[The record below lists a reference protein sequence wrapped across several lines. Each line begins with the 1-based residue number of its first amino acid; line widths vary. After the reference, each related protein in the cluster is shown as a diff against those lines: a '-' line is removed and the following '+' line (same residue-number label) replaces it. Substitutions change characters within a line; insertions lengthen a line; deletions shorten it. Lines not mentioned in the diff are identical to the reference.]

1 MQTPGAALS
10 PVLLIANRGEI
21 AIRIARAARELGW
34 RTVGL
39 VAQDEGHPLHADH
52 AEVVHTLPGRGV
64 PAYLDMAQVLL
75 AARQHGCTH
84 VHPGYGLLSENA
96 AFARA
101 CVDAGL
107 IFVGPAPE
115 VLDLLGDKA
124 EARALATR
132 CEVPVTQGMD
142 RAVSLPEAQ
151 AFFESLSKGHLAGA
165 MMIKALAGGGGRGMR
180 VVESFDEIAPSFE
193 RCQAEALAAFG
204 RADLY
209 VEQLVRRARH
219 IEVQVL
225 GDGTGAA
232 SHVWERDC
240 TVQRNHQKVVEIA
253 PAPHLAAQTREP
265 LLLAAVRMA
274 QAVKLRGLC
283 TFEFLLDLDS
293 GHWFFMEANP
303 RLQVE
308 HTVTEQVTGLDLVQW
323 QLRLSQGATLAELGA
338 QQAQI
343 PAPQG
348 CAIQVR
354 INTERMGP
362 DGRAMPAGGLVLA
375 YEPPAG
381 PGIRVD
387 GHGHAGMQ
395 PHPSFDTLLAKV
407 IVHHPQGF
415 DAALQRTRRAL
426 AEFRLDGVEHNIAF
440 AQALLAHA
448 DVQAYALSTRWLQAQ
463 VGTLLAQAALQPRPK
478 PLTHLHSQSPHG
490 RSQLQDLVDA
500 ALPEGC
506 VAVRASV
513 PGSLV
518 ALLVEPGGLVR
529 AGQKV
534 AVIEAMKM
542 EFEVLAEQGGRVEAA
557 LVDVGQ
563 VLTQGQPLLALDPT
577 HDDGQV
583 MAGQAK
589 ALDPDHIRP
598 DLAEVLERHA
608 VTLDARRPEAVA
620 KRHAKGQLTARENV
634 ERFVDA
640 GSFIEYGALA
650 LASQRSRLKEAELI
664 TRSPA
669 DGLIAGLAT
678 VNAAQFGEQAARCM
692 VLAYDYTVF
701 AGTQGVINHKK
712 TDRMLHLA
720 LHRQLPLVLWAEG
733 GGGRPN
739 DEYPGVSLLDNMT
752 FLGLARLSGL
762 VPLVAIVNGR
772 CFAGNAA
779 LAGCCDVII
788 ATRST
793 TIGMAG
799 PAMIEGGG
807 LGKFAPE
814 EVGPVSMQEPN
825 GVIDIVVDDEA
836 QAIAVAQQYMGYFQ
850 GRSTQWTAA
859 DQRSLRH
866 AVPEQRTRIYDI
878 RQVINT
884 LCDEGSVLELR
895 PRFASGMVTA
905 LARLEGR
912 PVGIIAN
919 DPRHLGGAIDAHG
932 ADKASRFMQLCDAF
946 DIPLVSLCDTP
957 GFMVGPDAE
966 KTATVRHFSR
976 MFLAASSL
984 SVPYFVVVLRK
995 GYGLGAQAMTAGSLL
1010 APEFTV
1016 SWPTGE
1022 FGPMGFEGAVR
1033 LGFGKQL
1040 EAIADPVE
1048 RQQVFDGL
1056 VAAAYERGKALN
1068 MAAHL
1073 ELDDVIDPADTRRW
1087 LVRGLASMPQP
1098 APRHASNSGRKRPFV
1113 DAW

>member
-1 MQTPGAALS
+1 MHIDCAPQT
-10 PVLLIANRGEI
+10 PVLLIVNRGEI

-52 AEVVHTLPGRGV
+52 VDVMHTLPGRGV
-64 PAYLDMAQVLL
+64 PAYLDMAEVLL
-75 AARQHGCTH
+75 AARQQACTH

-101 CVDAGL
+101 CMAAGL
-107 IFVGPAPE
+107 TFVGPAAE
-115 VLDLLGDKA
+115 VLDLLGDRA
-124 EARALATR
+124 EARALAAR
-132 CEVPVTQGMD
+132 CEVPVTEGMD
-142 RAVSLPEAQ
+142 RAVSLAEAQ
-151 AFFESLSKGHLAGA
+151 VFFRSLSHGHLAGA

-240 TVQRNHQKVVEIA
+240 TLQRHHQKLIEIV
-253 PAPHLAAQTREP
+253 PAPQLSVEVREP

-293 GHWFFMEANP
+293 GCWYFMEANP

-323 QLRLSQGATLAELGA
+323 QLRLSQGATLLELGA

-343 PAPQG
+343 PPPAG

-448 DVQAYALSTRWLQAQ
+448 DVQAYALSTRWLQEQ
-463 VGTLLAQAALQPRPK
+463 VGTLLDQAALQPRPK
-478 PLTHLHSQSPHG
+478 PLTHLHS
-490 RSQLQDLVDA
+490 RSLPQDTLDA
-500 ALPEGC
+500 ALPDGC

-518 ALLVEPGGLVR
+518 ALLVEPGSQVR

-534 AVIEAMKM
+534 
-542 EFEVLAEQGGRVEAA
+542 AEQGGRVEAA

-563 VLTQGQPLLALDPT
+563 VLTQGQALLALDPT
-577 HDDGQV
+577 HDNGQV
-583 MAGQAK
+583 MDDQAQ

-650 LASQRSRLKEAELI
+650 LASQRTRLKEAELI
-664 TRSPA
+664 SRSPA

-720 LHRQLPLVLWAEG
+720 LQRQLPLVLWAEG

-762 VPLVAIVNGR
+762 VPTVAIVNGR

-850 GRSTQWTAA
+850 GRSTPWTAS

-866 AVPEQRTRIYDI
+866 AVPEQRTRIYDV
-878 RQVINT
+878 RQVIET

-912 PVGIIAN
+912 PVGVIAN

-932 ADKASRFMQLCDAF
+932 ADKASRFMQVCDAF

-1040 EAIADPVE
+1040 EAIPDPVQ

-1098 APRHASNSGRKRPFV
+1098 PQRQGRKRPFV

>member
-1 MQTPGAALS
+1 MHIDCAPQT
-10 PVLLIANRGEI
+10 PVLLIVNRGEI

-52 AEVVHTLPGRGV
+52 VDVMHTLPGRGV
-64 PAYLDMAQVLL
+64 PAYLDMAEVLL
-75 AARQHGCTH
+75 AARQQACTH

-101 CVDAGL
+101 CMAAGL
-107 IFVGPAPE
+107 TFVGPAAE
-115 VLDLLGDKA
+115 VLDLLGDRA
-124 EARALATR
+124 EARALAAR
-132 CEVPVTQGMD
+132 CEVPVTEGMD
-142 RAVSLPEAQ
+142 RAVSLAEAQ
-151 AFFESLSKGHLAGA
+151 VFFRSLSHGHLAGA

-240 TVQRNHQKVVEIA
+240 TLQRHHQKLIEIV
-253 PAPHLAAQTREP
+253 PAPQLSVEVREP

-293 GHWFFMEANP
+293 GCWYFMEANP

-323 QLRLSQGATLAELGA
+323 QLRLSQGATLLELGA

-343 PAPQG
+343 PPPAG

-448 DVQAYALSTRWLQAQ
+448 DVQAYALSTRWLQEQ
-463 VGTLLAQAALQPRPK
+463 VGTLLDQAALQPRPK
-478 PLTHLHSQSPHG
+478 PLTHLHS
-490 RSQLQDLVDA
+490 RSLPQDTLNA
-500 ALPEGC
+500 ALPDGC

-518 ALLVEPGGLVR
+518 ALLVEPGSQVR

-534 AVIEAMKM
+534 
-542 EFEVLAEQGGRVEAA
+542 AEQGGRVEAA

-563 VLTQGQPLLALDPT
+563 VLTQGQALLALDPT
-577 HDDGQV
+577 HDNGQV
-583 MAGQAK
+583 MDDQAQ

-650 LASQRSRLKEAELI
+650 LASQRTRLKEAELI
-664 TRSPA
+664 SRSPA

-720 LHRQLPLVLWAEG
+720 LQRQLPLVLWAEG

-762 VPLVAIVNGR
+762 VPTVAIVNGR

-850 GRSTQWTAA
+850 GRSTPWTAS

-866 AVPEQRTRIYDI
+866 AVPEQRTRIYDV
-878 RQVINT
+878 RQVIET

-905 LARLEGR
+905 LACLEGR
-912 PVGIIAN
+912 PVGVIAN

-932 ADKASRFMQLCDAF
+932 ADKASRFMQVCDAF

-1040 EAIADPVE
+1040 EAIPDPVQ

-1098 APRHASNSGRKRPFV
+1098 PQRQGRKRPFV

>member
-1 MQTPGAALS
+1 MHTDRLQPAPAPTLAQTPA
-10 PVLLIANRGEI
+10 LLIANRGEI

-39 VAQDEGHPLHADH
+39 VAQDEGHPLLPLR
-52 AEVVHTLPGRGV
+52 AEHVDVVHTLPGRGV
-64 PAYLDMAQVLL
+64 SAYLDITQVLQ
-75 AARQHGCTH
+75 AAQAHGCTH

-101 CVDAGL
+101 CLATGL
-107 IFVGPAPE
+107 SFVGPAPE

-132 CEVPVTQGMD
+132 CEVPVTQGID
-142 RAVSLPEAQ
+142 RAVSLAEAQ
-151 AFFESLSKGHLAGA
+151 AFFMSLGGGA

-180 VVESFDEIAPSFE
+180 VVDAFDEIAPSFE
-193 RCQAEALAAFG
+193 RCQAEAMAAFG

-225 GDGTGAA
+225 GDGSGEA

-240 TVQRNHQKVVEIA
+240 TVQRSHQKLIEIA
-253 PAPHLAAQTREP
+253 PAPNLSPAVREP
-265 LLLAAVRMA
+265 LLQAAVRMA
-274 QAVKLRGLC
+274 QTVKLRGLC

-293 GHWFFMEANP
+293 GHWYFMEANP

-323 QLRLSQGATLAELGA
+323 QLRLSQGATLLELGA

-343 PAPQG
+343 PSPQG

-362 DGRAMPAGGLVLA
+362 DGSALPAGGLVLA
-375 YEPPAG
+375 YEPPSG

-395 PHPSFDTLLAKV
+395 PHPGFDTLLAKV

-415 DAALQRTRRAL
+415 EAALQRTRRAL

-448 DVQAYALSTRWLQAQ
+448 DVRAYALSTRWLQGQ
-463 VGTLLAQAALQPRPK
+463 VGTLLAQAEQQPRPK
-478 PLTHLHSQSPHG
+478 PLAHLQSRAQP
-490 RSQLQDLVDA
+490 QDALDA
-500 ALPEGC
+500 ALPDGC
-506 VAVRASV
+506 VAVRTTV

-518 ALLVEPGGLVR
+518 ALLVAPGSVVR

-557 LVDVGQ
+557 MADVGQ
-563 VLTQGQPLLALDPT
+563 VLAQGQALLALDPA

-583 MAGQAK
+583 HDDHAA
-589 ALDPDHIRP
+589 AVDPDHIRA
-598 DLAEVLERHA
+598 DLAEVLQRHA
-608 VTLDARRPEAVA
+608 VTLDAHRVDAVA

-640 GSFIEYGALA
+640 GSFLEYGGLA
-650 LASQRSRLKEAELI
+650 LASQRTRLKEAELI
-664 TRSPA
+664 SRSPA

-720 LHRQLPLVLWAEG
+720 LQRQLPLVLWAEG

-762 VPLVAIVNGR
+762 VPTVAIVNGR

-788 ATRST
+788 ATQST

-825 GVIDIVVDDEA
+825 GVIDIVVEDEA

-850 GRSTQWTAA
+850 GRSSHWTAA
-859 DQRSLRH
+859 DQRPLRH

-878 RQVINT
+878 RQVIDT

-919 DPRHLGGAIDAHG
+919 DPRHLGGAIDANG
-932 ADKASRFMQLCDAF
+932 ADKAARFMQLCDAF

-984 SVPYFVVVLRK
+984 SVPFFVVVLRK

-1022 FGPMGFEGAVR
+1022 FGPMGIEGAVH
-1033 LGFGKQL
+1033 LGFSKQL
-1040 EAIADPVE
+1040 EAIADAAQ

-1087 LVRGLASMPQP
+1087 LVRGLASMPQL
-1098 APRHASNSGRKRPFV
+1098 APRQGRKRPFV

>member
-1 MQTPGAALS
+1 MFATDAAN
-10 PVLLIANRGEI
+10 PPTLLIANRGEI
-21 AIRIARAARELGW
+21 AIRIARAARELDW

-39 VAQDEGHPLHADH
+39 QASDESHPLHAAQVDTVH
-52 AEVVHTLPGRGV
+52 ALPGRGV
-64 PAYLDMAQVLL
+64 AAYLDQARVIE

-96 AFARA
+96 DFARA
-101 CVDAGL
+101 CEAAGL
-107 IFVGPAPE
+107 TFVGPAPE

-124 EARALATR
+124 EARALARR
-132 CEVPVTQGMD
+132 CGVPVTQGLD
-142 RAVSLPEAQ
+142 QAVTLAQAQ
-151 AFFESLSKGHLAGA
+151 AFFKALGEGAA

-180 VVESFDEIAPSFE
+180 VVTRLEDLDEAFE
-193 RCQAEALAAFG
+193 RCQHEALAAFG
-204 RADLY
+204 RGDLY
-209 VEQLVRRARH
+209 VEQLVTQARH

-225 GDGTGAA
+225 GDGQGHV

-240 TVQRNHQKVVEIA
+240 TVQRHHQKLIEIA
-253 PAPHLAAQTREP
+253 PAPGLDPALRQR
-265 LLLAAVRMA
+265 LLEASVVLG
-274 QAVKLRGLC
+274 QAVALRGLC
-283 TFEFLLDLDS
+283 TFEFLVDLAS
-293 GHWFFMEANP
+293 PSASTFFFMEANP

-323 QLRLSQGATLAELGA
+323 QLQLSQGRSLAELGA
-338 QQAQI
+338 TQADI
-343 PAPQG
+343 PPPKG

-354 INTERMGP
+354 VNTERMDA
-362 DGRAMPAGGLVLA
+362 DGRAIPASGQVLA
-375 YEPPAG
+375 HEAPAG

-387 GHGHAGMQ
+387 GCGHAGMQ
-395 PHPSFDTLLAKV
+395 LHPGFDTLLAKV
-407 IVHHPQGF
+407 IVHHPSGYE
-415 DAALQRTRRAL
+415 AALHRARRAL
-426 AEFRLDGVEHNIAF
+426 AEYRIEGVSHNLAL
-440 AQALLAHA
+440 AQALLAHPEVA
-448 DVQAYALSTRWLQAQ
+448 RATVSTRWLQSNLPELLSLAAQ
-463 VGTLLAQAALQPRPK
+463 QPRPQ
-478 PLTHLHSQSPHG
+478 PLPSPASQAVG
-490 RSQLQDLVDA
+490 AGDDET
-500 ALPEGC
+500 LPEGWL
-506 VAVRASV
+506 AVHAPV

-518 ALLVEPGGLVR
+518 SCLVQPGDPVRSGQRVAL
-529 AGQKV
+529 
-534 AVIEAMKM
+534 IEAMKM
-542 EFEVLAEQGGRVEAA
+542 EFEVLAPQGGRVQAWRAA
-557 LVDVGQ
+557 AGEVVGEGQCLLVLDASVDDG
-563 VLTQGQPLLALDPT
+563 VAHDDPT
-577 HDDGQV
+577 ARV
-583 MAGQAK
+583 
-589 ALDPDHIRP
+589 DPDHIRP
-598 DLAEVLERHA
+598 DLAEVLHRHA
-608 VTLDARRPEAVA
+608 VTLDAWRTDAVA
-620 KRHAKGQLTARENV
+620 KRHAKGHLTARENIA
-634 ERFVDA
+634 RFVDP
-640 GSFIEYGALA
+640 GSLIEYGALA
-650 LASQRSRLKEAELI
+650 LASQRTRLKEAELI
-664 TRSPA
+664 VRSPA
-669 DGLIAGLAT
+669 DGLVAGLAT

-720 LHRQLPLVLWAEG
+720 LQRQLPLVLWAEG

-762 VPLVAIVNGR
+762 VPTVAIVNGR

-788 ATRST
+788 ATRDST
-793 TIGMAG
+793 LGMAG

-807 LGKFAPE
+807 LGKFTPE

-836 QAIAVAQQYMGYFQ
+836 HAIRVAQQYMGYFQ
-850 GRSTQWTAA
+850 GRTTEWRAA
-859 DQRSLRH
+859 DQRALRH
-866 AVPEQRTRIYDI
+866 AVPEKRTRVYDV
-878 RQVINT
+878 RHVIET

-895 PRFASGMVTA
+895 PRFAPGMVTA

-912 PVGIIAN
+912 PVGLIAN
-919 DPRHLGGAIDAHG
+919 DPRHLGGAIDAPG
-932 ADKASRFMQLCDAF
+932 ADKAARFMQLCDAF

-984 SVPYFVVVLRK
+984 SVPFFVVVLRK

-1010 APEFTV
+1010 APEFTIA
-1016 SWPTGE
+1016 WPTGE

-1040 EAIADPVE
+1040 EAIADPAD

-1087 LVRGLASMPQP
+1087 LVRGLASMPAP
-1098 APRHASNSGRKRPFV
+1098 APRSGRKRPFV

>member
-1 MQTPGAALS
+1 MPDIADSSAK

-21 AIRIARAARELGW
+21 AIRIARAATELGW
-34 RTVGL
+34 GTVGL
-39 VAQDEGHPLHADH
+39 QAADEGHPLHTDH
-52 AEVVHTLPGRGV
+52 MDAVYTLVGRGV
-64 PAYLDMAQVLL
+64 PAYLDQADVL
-75 AARQHGCTH
+75 AAARAHGCTH

-107 IFVGPAPE
+107 VFVGPSAE
-115 VLDLLGDKA
+115 VLDWLGDKA
-124 EARALATR
+124 QARALAQR
-132 CEVPVTQGMD
+132 CQVPVTAGTD
-142 RAVSLPEAQ
+142 RATSLAQ
-151 AFFESLSKGHLAGA
+151 AQMFFQSLGLGGA
-165 MMIKALAGGGGRGMR
+165 VMVKALAGGGGRGMR
-180 VVESFDEIAPSFE
+180 VVESLDELPASVE

-204 RADLY
+204 RDELY

-219 IEVQVL
+219 IEVQTL
-225 GDGTGAA
+225 GDGSGEV

-240 TVQRNHQKVVEIA
+240 TVQRNHQKLVEIA
-253 PAPHLAAQTREP
+253 PAPHLDATLRQR
-265 LLLAAVRMA
+265 LLDDALTLAR
-274 QAVKLRGLC
+274 AVKLRGLC
-283 TFEFLLDLDS
+283 TFEFLVDLDQP
-293 GHWFFMEANP
+293 GVHYFMEANP

-308 HTVTEQVTGLDLVQW
+308 HTVSEAVTGLDLVQA
-323 QLRLSQGATLAELGA
+323 QLQLAQGASLGELGLL
-338 QQAQI
+338 QADI
-343 PAPQG
+343 RPPQG
-348 CAIQVR
+348 CAIQSRV
-354 INTERMGP
+354 NVERMGL
-362 DGRAMPAGGLVLA
+362 DGRALPASGLVRA

-387 GHGHAGMQ
+387 GCGHAGMQ
-395 PHPSFDTLLAKV
+395 PHPGFDTLLAKV

-415 DAALQRTRRAL
+415 EAARQRSRRAL
-426 AEFRLDGVEHNIAF
+426 AEFRLDGVDSNLAF
-440 AQALLAHA
+440 LQALLAHEDLA
-448 DVQAYALSTRWLQAQ
+448 AYNISTRWLQQHMEAMLASATQ
-463 VGTLLAQAALQPRPK
+463 QRRPRVLPNGTAGMGVDAQAHAMDA
-478 PLTHLHSQSPHG
+478 SQ
-490 RSQLQDLVDA
+490 A
-500 ALPEGC
+500 NLPEGC
-506 VAVRASV
+506 VAIRATV
-513 PGSLV
+513 PGALMT
-518 ALLVEPGGLVR
+518 LLVQPGDQIR
-529 AGQKV
+529 AGQRV

-542 EFEVLAEQGGRVEAA
+542 EFEILAECGGRIEAA
-557 LVDVGQ
+557 LVEIGTVVNEG
-563 VLTQGQPLLALDPT
+563 LALLAIDPA
-577 HDDGQV
+577 HDDGQ
-583 MAGQAK
+583 AHEGGGQL
-589 ALDPDHIRP
+589 LDPAHIRP

-608 VTLDARRPEAVA
+608 VTLDARRLDAVA

-634 ERFVDA
+634 QALVDE

-650 LASQRSRLKEAELI
+650 LASQRMRLKEAELI
-664 TRSPA
+664 ARSPA

-678 VNAAQFGEQAARCM
+678 VNAAKFGEQAARCM

-720 LHRQLPLVLWAEG
+720 LQRQLPLVLWAEG

-788 ATRST
+788 ATKDAT
-793 TIGMAG
+793 LGMAG

-807 LGKFAPE
+807 LGRFTPE
-814 EVGPVSMQEPN
+814 EVGPVSMQAPN

-836 QAIAVAQQYMGYFQ
+836 QAVRVAQQYMAYFQ
-850 GRSTQWTAA
+850 GRTSGWTCA
-859 DQRSLRH
+859 DQRALRH
-866 AVPEQRTRIYDI
+866 AVPEKRTRIYDI
-878 RQVINT
+878 HQVIQT
-884 LCDEGSVLELR
+884 LFDEGSVLGLR
-895 PRFASGMVTA
+895 ERFAPGMVTA
-905 LARLEGR
+905 LARIEGR
-912 PVGIIAN
+912 PVGVIAN
-919 DPRHLGGAIDAHG
+919 DPRHLGGAIDANG
-932 ADKASRFMQLCDAF
+932 ADKAARFMQLCDAF

-976 MFLAASSL
+976 MFLTAASL
-984 SVPYFVVVLRK
+984 SVPFFVVVLRK
-995 GYGLGAQAMTAGSLL
+995 GYGLGAQAMMAGSLL

-1016 SWPTGE
+1016 AWPTGE

-1040 EAIADPVE
+1040 EAIADLDQ
-1048 RQQVFDGL
+1048 RQQMFEQL

-1073 ELDDVIDPADTRRW
+1073 ELDDVIDPFETRHW
-1087 LVRGLASMPQP
+1087 LVRGLASMPLP
-1098 APRHASNSGRKRPFV
+1098 VPRQGRKRPFV

>member
-1 MQTPGAALS
+1 MHIDCAPQTPA
-10 PVLLIANRGEI
+10 LLIVNRGEI

-52 AEVVHTLPGRGV
+52 VDVMHTLPGRGV
-64 PAYLDMAQVLL
+64 PAYLDMAEVLL
-75 AARQHGCTH
+75 AARQQACTH

-101 CVDAGL
+101 CMAAGL
-107 IFVGPAPE
+107 TFVGPAAE
-115 VLDLLGDKA
+115 VLDLLGDRA
-124 EARALATR
+124 EARALAAR
-132 CEVPVTQGMD
+132 CEVPVTEGMD
-142 RAVSLPEAQ
+142 RAVSLAEAQ
-151 AFFESLSKGHLAGA
+151 VFFRSLSHGHLAGA

-240 TVQRNHQKVVEIA
+240 TLQRHHQKLIEIV
-253 PAPHLAAQTREP
+253 PAPQLSVEVREP

-293 GHWFFMEANP
+293 GCWYFMEANP

-323 QLRLSQGATLAELGA
+323 QLRLSQGATLLELGA

-343 PAPQG
+343 PPPAG

-448 DVQAYALSTRWLQAQ
+448 DVQAYALSTRWLQEQ
-463 VGTLLAQAALQPRPK
+463 VGTLLDQAALQPRPK
-478 PLTHLHSQSPHG
+478 PLTHLHS
-490 RSQLQDLVDA
+490 RSLPQDTLDA
-500 ALPEGC
+500 ALPDGC

-518 ALLVEPGGLVR
+518 ALLVEPGSQVR

-534 AVIEAMKM
+534 
-542 EFEVLAEQGGRVEAA
+542 AEQGGRVEAA

-563 VLTQGQPLLALDPT
+563 VLTQGQALLALDPT
-577 HDDGQV
+577 HDNGQV
-583 MAGQAK
+583 MDDQAQ

-650 LASQRSRLKEAELI
+650 LASQRTRLKEAELI
-664 TRSPA
+664 SRSPA

-720 LHRQLPLVLWAEG
+720 LQRQLPLVLWAEG

-762 VPLVAIVNGR
+762 VPTVAIVNGR

-850 GRSTQWTAA
+850 GRSTPWTAS

-866 AVPEQRTRIYDI
+866 AVPEQRTRIYDV
-878 RQVINT
+878 RQVIET

-912 PVGIIAN
+912 PVGVIAN

-932 ADKASRFMQLCDAF
+932 ADKASRFMQVCDAF

-1040 EAIADPVE
+1040 EAIPDPVQ

-1098 APRHASNSGRKRPFV
+1098 PQRQGRKRPFV